1 MKKKHII
8 LTRHAE
14 ERLRERS
21 ITLQQVKH
29 AIDNPDMKLPAWD
42 KKKRVM
48 KDFGDKCLD
57 VIYREKES
65 VIILVTAVWLSEK
78 ERFKNVKDR

>member
-8 LTRHAE
+8 LTKHAE
-14 ERLRERS
+14 QRLRERG
-21 ITLQQVKH
+21 ITLHQVRY
-29 AIDNPDMKLPAWD
+29 AVTNPDMILPAWD

-48 KDFGDKCLD
+48 KDFGARCLD

-65 VIILVTAVWLSEK
+65 VIILITAVWLDEK
-78 ERFKNVKDR
+78 ERFTSVKNR